1 MIHFIIHI
9 VGIFIC
15 FFCGD
20 SRRKLF
26 TLSLLGYSSV
36 LKIIH
41 MFIVGIFICFLAV
54 IAKESDSVP
63 GTRLA
68 ISENCS
74 RCTFSG
80 TSSLIPV
87 RKSKVIMTKSGITTK
102 TFKGSILK
110 FLGWNRPCAALQAA
124 SYGAKLGH
132 HITQGPPIR
141 LWCKIGT

>member
-1 MIHFIIHI
+1 MIHFII

-15 FFCGD
+15 FEND
-20 SRRKLF
+20 SHVHCWDLYLF
-26 TLSLLGYSSV
+26 
-36 LKIIH
+36 
-41 MFIVGIFICFLAV
+41 FAV
-54 IAKESDSVP
+54 IAEESDSVP

-87 RKSKVIMTKSGITTK
+87 RKSKVIMTKSEITTK

-132 HITQGPPIR
+132 HITQGPPFR
-141 LWCKIGT
+141 L

>member
-1 MIHFIIHI
+1 MIHFII

-15 FFCGD
+15 FENNLHVHCWD
-20 SRRKLF
+20 LNLF
-26 TLSLLGYSSV
+26 FFV
-36 LKIIH
+36 
-41 MFIVGIFICFLAV
+41 V
-54 IAKESDSVP
+54 IAEESDSVP

-124 SYGAKLGH
+124 GYGAKLGH
-132 HITQGPPIR
+132 HITQGPPLPHSGFSETLGDHITHGPPFR
-141 LWCKIGT
+141 LRCKNGT